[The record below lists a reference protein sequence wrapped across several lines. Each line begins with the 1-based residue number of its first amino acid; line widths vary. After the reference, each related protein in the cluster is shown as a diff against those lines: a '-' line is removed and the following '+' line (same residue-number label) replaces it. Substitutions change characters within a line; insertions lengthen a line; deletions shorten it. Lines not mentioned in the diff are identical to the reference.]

1 MGKTLAI
8 FVIIALFITGFS
20 TVNAGN
26 PQNESAAQ
34 PDTLMVGMVP
44 FHEAQVMIDS
54 IDPLTELLSEELNM
68 PVEGTVLTSYTSVI
82 EAMGTGRVDVGIFGP
97 FALVLGEQRHNL
109 QVILTALRNGES
121 HYEAQFVTR
130 SDSEIENLNDV
141 RDKTAAFVDPA
152 SASGFLFPYVHML
165 DAGIDPETD
174 LDKYIYAG
182 SHDAALLAVYNQ
194 EVDFKAG
201 IDARGQVRDEVPDI
215 DEKVEVFATSSAI
228 PNDGVAVRPEL
239 DDQLVDSIQQA
250 FITIGDTEEG
260 QELLETL
267 YLVTGFTTA
276 SRDKYDIVR
285 RTYEKMEEYIEF

>member
-1 MGKTLAI
+1 M
-8 FVIIALFITGFS
+8 
-20 TVNAGN
+20 
-26 PQNESAAQ
+26 
-34 PDTLMVGMVP
+34 P

-68 PVEGTVLTSYTSVI
+68 SVEGTVLTSYTSVI
-82 EAMGTGRVDVGIFGP
+82 EAMGAGRVDIGIFGP
-97 FALVLGEQRHNL
+97 FALVLGEERHDL
-109 QVILTALRNGES
+109 KAILTALRNGES

-130 SDSEIENLNDV
+130 KDSEIENLNDV
-141 RDKTAAFVDPA
+141 KGKTAAFVDPA

-174 LDKYIYAG
+174 LDEYFFAG
-182 SHDAALLAVYNQ
+182 AHDAALLAVYNQ

-201 IDARGQVRDEVPDI
+201 IDARDEIKDEVPDI
-215 DEKVEVFATSSAI
+215 DEKVEVFATSSEI

-239 DDQLVDSIQQA
+239 DDQLVDSIQKA
-250 FITIGDTEEG
+250 FISIGDTEEG

-267 YLVTGFTTA
+267 YKVTGFTTA
-276 SRDKYDIVR
+276 TEEKYEIVR